1 MSAMKNKK
9 WSADKV
15 KAVQAWVIN
24 RWPDLFTPGPDLK
37 PLALKVHKQI
47 LEHRDEN
54 PMLTRRVVEEVLNRH
69 TSSFGYLYG
78 LLKHRDRVD
87 LNNAPVGE
95 VSLEQRRFARATLK
109 TRQRAQQKM
118 RRGLKARKS
127 NKRNDNRGKSQSAP
141 VISYKSKHRKL
152 TPS

>member
-1 MSAMKNKK
+1 MSDVKNKK

-15 KAVQAWVIN
+15 KAAQLWIIN

-37 PLALKVHKQI
+37 PLALKVHKEI
-47 LEHRDEN
+47 LKHRDEN
-54 PMLTRRVVEEVLNRH
+54 PMLSRRVVEEVLNRH

-78 LLKHRDRVD
+78 LLKHKDRVD

-95 VSLEQRRFARATLK
+95 VSAAQRRFARGTLK
-109 TRQRAQQKM
+109 TRQRAQQKV
-118 RRGLKARKS
+118 RRGSGARKS
-127 NKRNDNRGKSQSAP
+127 TKRNDARDVSKSAP
-141 VISYKSKHRKL
+141 TISYKSKRRKL